1 MDFPTKQVDLE
12 ELIREQKLM
21 NRISNKNKSDFALFL
36 KDLYL
41 IFSLLCVAFTL
52 AYFFARLNNLDT
64 NLHFFPLKE
73 GLF

>member
-1 MDFPTKQVDLE
+1 
-12 ELIREQKLM
+12 M
-21 NRISNKNKSDFALFL
+21 NRITNRNKSDFALFL

-64 NLHFFPLKE
+64 NLHFFPLNG
-73 GLF
+73 GLI